1 MDTEDRH
8 SLNKYLSPLAVWAL
22 AFGSAVGW
30 GAFVM
35 PGTTFLPI
43 AGPFG
48 TVIGMLI
55 GAAVILIIGYNYH
68 YMMNRF
74 PNAGGTYFYAKK
86 VLGYDH
92 AFLSAWFIIL
102 VYLAIMWAN
111 ATALTIV
118 FRNFF
123 GDFFQVGFHY
133 QIAGFDIFGGEV
145 FLSLFAIV
153 GLGLICIRGGKFV
166 TFVQIFMAAV
176 LLGGVIIIAV
186 VLLLG
191 TQTDIFS
198 ITPAFQPNVSI
209 PAALFGIA
217 VLGPWAFSGF
227 ESVSHSAEE
236 FSFSAKKTFAIF
248 IAAIVVGAVAYI
260 SLTFLAI
267 SVLPGGY
274 HSWTEYIDHVN
285 RGFSKLPTLY
295 AITSLLGE
303 NGFYILLASV
313 IAGVVTGIIGNA
325 IAASRLIFSVARDEL
340 LPEWFCKL
348 NKYGTPSN
356 AIIFIILFSL
366 PIPFLGRTA
375 ISWIIDVTTIGATIA
390 YAYTSIITFKMARK
404 EKFLPAQI
412 MGIVGGI
419 ISLIF
424 FCYFMVPNFW
434 TVSAMSTESYLI
446 LIIWSILGFV
456 CFRILLQKDNVRS
469 FGKSTIVWL
478 VILFLIFFTSLMWVY
493 ETTQKS
499 TKEVLQ
505 NLNSYYVKEMNAHG
519 VPFDEREKMD
529 SSYYVRRQMDILSDS
544 MTNNNR
550 LQMLLILVSLLIMF
564 NIYNYIMS
572 RENKLEREKIKA
584 DQRNKAKSRF
594 LSNMSHDI
602 RTPMNAIVGYTTLL
616 RRDKTLSPEVQN
628 YLRKIEN
635 SSDHLLA
642 LINDVLDMSRI
653 ESGKMELEK
662 VDTDLVKIVE
672 SVHDMF
678 ATQMETKKIEFTADT
693 FGIRHHNIICDK
705 NRLNRVLLNLISNS
719 YKFTPDN
726 GKISVVVTEKESDE
740 ENFGAYEFRVK
751 DTGIG
756 MSPEFAERVF
766 EAFEREKTSTVSG
779 IQGTGLGMAITKS
792 IVELMGGDIKV
803 KTEQGKGT
811 EFIINLKFELAE
823 EKVEEENSDEHSDV
837 NFEGK
842 HLLLVDDIDVN
853 REIATMLL
861 TTAGFVIDTARNG
874 KEAVEKV
881 SESKPGDFDAVLMDI
896 QMPIMDGYEAT
907 KKIRRL
913 KNSELAKI
921 PIIAMTANAF
931 SEDVQNAKNAG
942 MNGHIAKPIDVPTML
957 EVLKKVL
964 MK

>member
-1 MDTEDRH
+1 
-8 SLNKYLSPLAVWAL
+8 
-22 AFGSAVGW
+22 
-30 GAFVM
+30 
-35 PGTTFLPI
+35 
-43 AGPFG
+43 
-48 TVIGMLI
+48 
-55 GAAVILIIGYNYH
+55 
-68 YMMNRF
+68 
-74 PNAGGTYFYAKK
+74 
-86 VLGYDH
+86 
-92 AFLSAWFIIL
+92 
-102 VYLAIMWAN
+102 
-111 ATALTIV
+111 
-118 FRNFF
+118 
-123 GDFFQVGFHY
+123 
-133 QIAGFDIFGGEV
+133 
-145 FLSLFAIV
+145 
-153 GLGLICIRGGKFV
+153 
-166 TFVQIFMAAV
+166 
-176 LLGGVIIIAV
+176 
-186 VLLLG
+186 
-191 TQTDIFS
+191 
-198 ITPAFQPNVSI
+198 
-209 PAALFGIA
+209 
-217 VLGPWAFSGF
+217 
-227 ESVSHSAEE
+227 
-236 FSFSAKKTFAIF
+236 
-248 IAAIVVGAVAYI
+248 
-260 SLTFLAI
+260 
-267 SVLPGGY
+267 
-274 HSWTEYIDHVN
+274 
-285 RGFSKLPTLY
+285 
-295 AITSLLGE
+295 
-303 NGFYILLASV
+303 
-313 IAGVVTGIIGNA
+313 
-325 IAASRLIFSVARDEL
+325 
-340 LPEWFCKL
+340 
-348 NKYGTPSN
+348 
-356 AIIFIILFSL
+356 
-366 PIPFLGRTA
+366 
-375 ISWIIDVTTIGATIA
+375 
-390 YAYTSIITFKMARK
+390 
-404 EKFLPAQI
+404 
-412 MGIVGGI
+412 
-419 ISLIF
+419 
-424 FCYFMVPNFW
+424 
-434 TVSAMSTESYLI
+434 
-446 LIIWSILGFV
+446 
-456 CFRILLQKDNVRS
+456 
-469 FGKSTIVWL
+469 
-478 VILFLIFFTSLMWVY
+478 
-493 ETTQKS
+493 
-499 TKEVLQ
+499 
-505 NLNSYYVKEMNAHG
+505 
-519 VPFDEREKMD
+519 MD

-907 KKIRRL
+907 KKIRSL